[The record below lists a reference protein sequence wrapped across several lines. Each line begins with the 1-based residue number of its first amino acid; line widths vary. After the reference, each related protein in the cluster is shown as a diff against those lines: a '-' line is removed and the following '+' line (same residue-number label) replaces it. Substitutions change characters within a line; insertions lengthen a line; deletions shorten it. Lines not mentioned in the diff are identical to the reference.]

1 MFVSYS
7 HKLGYTMASLLN
19 LNRPDV
25 WTWETDQ
32 VVGLGTRAMAMLWS
46 EGLSLEGS
54 KGIRKMVGQ
63 IDQAFYGA
71 LISSKR
77 DVDDSE
83 MDDRIGSGVRGLA
96 TRPV

>member
-1 MFVSYS
+1 MQWQCFGLKVSHWKDRKAY
-7 HKLGYTMASLLN
+7 
-19 LNRPDV
+19 
-25 WTWETDQ
+25 E
-32 VVGLGTRAMAMLWS
+32 
-46 EGLSLEGS
+46 
-54 KGIRKMVGQ
+54 KMVGQ

>member
-1 MFVSYS
+1 
-7 HKLGYTMASLLN
+7 
-19 LNRPDV
+19 
-25 WTWETDQ
+25 
-32 VVGLGTRAMAMLWS
+32 
-46 EGLSLEGS
+46 
-54 KGIRKMVGQ
+54 MVGQ